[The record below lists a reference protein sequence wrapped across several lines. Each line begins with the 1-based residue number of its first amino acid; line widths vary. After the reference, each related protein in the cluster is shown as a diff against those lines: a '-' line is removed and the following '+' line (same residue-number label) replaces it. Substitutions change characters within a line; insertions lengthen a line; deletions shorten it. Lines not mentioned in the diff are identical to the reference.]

1 MKRAVIAAFA
11 VALLATGASASAT
24 APEAPLGLT
33 AIALDGSVGLA
44 WQPVAGADHYSVYRG
59 TTATTVTDQVTPSGG
74 VTGTSFVDTT
84 PANGTSYYYAVRG
97 VSEGLESTDSQLV
110 QTTPAARSCSSGN
123 DIVLENCFPGSSGWN
138 LHNTPKVS
146 AGGIEGFATAPSI
159 QRGGSLDLKIRTA
172 AGVPYSI
179 SVYRSGY
186 YSGAG
191 GRLFSVL
198 TGFRGAAQPACTSN
212 SSTGLYDCSN
222 WDVSATISTTDQWPT
237 GVYLARLVRGDNG
250 AENEILFTVRDDG
263 VAHALLYG
271 LPFAT
276 YEAYNNYGGKSF
288 YAFNSTGPNTILGNP
303 QAVKVSFDRP
313 FEQSRSAETTNFPD
327 WYTRADYPLVSWL
340 EREGY
345 DVAYGSGTD
354 LEQNGAMVRSHRAYA
369 LGAHDEY
376 YSSAMRAAL
385 EQGRDAGVSL
395 LSLGGNNVYWRIR
408 FENGPGGGAN
418 RVEVCYKTT
427 SSYVRDPLGPTG
439 TWRDPAG
446 ANRPENALL
455 GAMYVGDNSSMFFPL
470 AVSAAQGSDR
480 VFRYTPL
487 HDQPAGSTTAIG
499 TSLVGWEWDARVANG
514 FEPAGVKTV
523 AASPAGGNMI
533 QSYGAAYLT
542 GPGTVDAVKYR
553 SPSGALVFAAGTNQ
567 WDRGLALNGD
577 GAGEPD
583 SRIQQVTTNVLE
595 DMGVAPATPAPG
607 IVLDDPTAPDVS
619 NTSPGDGAG
628 SVAPGAAVSASFTHD
643 MNPDTITA
651 SSFTLS
657 SADGGTVAANV
668 SYDAAS
674 RTATLTPRAA
684 LASGTTFTARLGA
697 SVTDAAGR
705 PLQYAQAWT
714 FTTSGCPCTLFSD
727 LARPTNQSAS
737 GSYELGVKLQV
748 SQPLTVRAL
757 RFYKGFGETGTHTGS
772 VWTANGFRLATA
784 TFTGETSSGWQ
795 QQPLAAPLQLQPNTT
810 YVVSVNA
817 NSHYPVT
824 PSGLASQVVNGP
836 LRTVADGQ
844 NGVFNAAPG
853 AFPDQSYLASNY
865 YVDAVIGQGYAPDVT
880 TRAPAADATGAA
892 PNTPVQA
899 TFSRPLDPLSVTS
912 ASFTLTGP
920 GSSAVSATVDYDAG
934 TQRATLT
941 PSAPLA
947 PTTTYTATLTTAVSA
962 IDGVSLAQPV
972 TWSFTT
978 RAETATPPTV
988 VSTSPGDDALRS
1000 SAVTARFSRALD
1012 PSTLSGS
1019 TFSLRRPDGNLVAAD
1034 VSYDAA
1040 TSTAQLV
1047 PAAQLAPTTRYT
1059 ARLDGS
1065 IQAADGTPLG
1075 TAVTWSFTT
1084 TACPCQLFGDQA
1096 SPVTVG
1102 HGTYELGVKV
1112 QVDSPVE
1119 LTKLRFYKGAG
1130 ETGSHTGTVWTAG
1143 GTPLERVTF
1152 TGETASG
1159 WQQQA
1164 LPAPLELQANHTYI
1178 VSVNVNTAYAV
1189 TLWGLS
1195 GPVTNGPLHT
1205 VADGSNGLYGLT
1217 QGAFPDQTYASSNYF
1232 VDVVAE
1238 PVTAGAPALLERS
1251 PRAGAADVRPAD
1263 PLVATFSRP
1272 LDPSSLGVGSF
1283 ELRGPDESVVPAT
1296 VSYDGAYRLTLTPS
1310 QPLTMDATYTAS
1322 LASTIASS
1330 GGTPLG
1336 AATSWSFTTASC
1348 PCSLYT
1354 DQTQPANT
1362 SAGGSFELGVKL
1374 QVDRPMRM
1382 TALRFYKAVGET
1394 GTHTV
1399 IVWTS
1404 TGVPLAS
1411 VTFSSESA
1419 SGWQQQALP
1428 TPRDLLPNTTYVVSV
1443 NANSRYPVTAN
1454 GLANAVSS
1462 GPLRTVADGAN
1473 GVYSETLGTFPAQS
1487 YLSSSYFV
1495 DAVVA
1500 P

>member
-1 MKRAVIAAFA
+1 MKRAFIAAFA

-24 APEAPLGLT
+24 APETPLGLT

-59 TTATTVTDQVTPSGG
+59 TSAASVTDQVTPAAG
-74 VTGTSFVDTT
+74 VAGASFVDTS
-84 PANGTSYYYAVRG
+84 PANGTAYYYAVRA
-97 VSEGLESTDSQLV
+97 VSDGLESTDSQLV
-110 QTTPAARSCSSGN
+110 QTTPAPRSCSSGN
-123 DIVLENCFPGSSGWN
+123 DVVLENCFPGSSAWI
-138 LHNTPKVS
+138 LHKTPTVA
-146 AGGIEGFATAPSI
+146 AGGIEGFATASSV

-172 AGVPYSI
+172 VDVPYSI
-179 SVYRSGY
+179 SIYRSGY
-186 YSGAG
+186 YGGAG

-198 TGFRGAAQPACTSN
+198 TGFRGAAQPACTSD

-222 WDVSATISTTDQWPT
+222 WSVSATISTTDQWPT
-237 GVYLARLVRGDNG
+237 GVYLARLVRGDDG

-263 VAHALLYG
+263 TAHALLYG

-288 YAFNSTGPNTILGNP
+288 YGFNSTGANTVAGTT

-313 FEQSRSAETTNFPD
+313 FEQARSAETTNFPD
-327 WYTRADYPLVSWL
+327 WYTRADFPLVSWL

-345 DVAYGSGTD
+345 DVGYGSNTD
-354 LEQNGAMVRSHRAYA
+354 LERNGATVRSHQAYT

-395 LSLGGNNVYWRIR
+395 LSLGGNSIYWRIR
-408 FENGPGGGAN
+408 FENGPGGGTD
-418 RVEVCYKTT
+418 RVQVCYKTT

-470 AVSAAQGSDR
+470 AVSAAQGTDR
-480 VFRYTPL
+480 IFRYTPL
-487 HDQPAGSTTAIG
+487 HDQAAGTSTAVG
-499 TSLVGWEWDARVANG
+499 TSLVGWEWDSRVANG

-533 QSYGAAYLT
+533 QSYGAGYLT
-542 GPGTVDAVKYR
+542 GPGTVTSVKYR

-583 SRIQQVTTNVLE
+583 RRIQQVTTNVLE
-595 DMGVAPATPAPG
+595 DMGIPPATPASD
-607 IVLDDPTAPDVS
+607 IVLDDPAAPDVAVA
-619 NTSPGDGAG
+619 SPADGAA
-628 SVAPGAAVSASFTHD
+628 SVATGASVSATFTHA
-643 MNPDTITA
+643 MNPTTITG
-651 SSFTLS
+651 STFTLS
-657 SADGGTVAANV
+657 SPDGPVAAQV
-668 SYDAAS
+668 SYDGTS
-674 RTATLTPRAA
+674 RTATLTPSAP
-684 LASGTTFTARLGA
+684 LASGTTFTARLGTE
-697 SVTDAAGR
+697 VTDSGGR
-705 PLQYAQAWT
+705 PLQYDQTWT

-727 LARPTNQSAS
+727 LVRPTNQSAG

-748 SQPLTVRAL
+748 TQPLTVRAL
-757 RFYKGFGETGTHTGS
+757 RYYKGFGETGTHTGS
-772 VWTANGFRLATA
+772 VWTANGFRLATV
-784 TFTGETSSGWQ
+784 TFANETASGWQ
-795 QQPLAAPLQLQPNTT
+795 QQALPAPLQLQANTT

-817 NSHYPVT
+817 NSRYAVT
-824 PSGLASQVVNGP
+824 PSGLASQVVSGP

-844 NGVFNAAPG
+844 NGVFSTTLG
-853 AFPDQSYLASNY
+853 AFPDQSYLGSNY
-865 YVDAVIGQGYAPDVT
+865 YVDAVIGQGNAPAVT
-880 TRAPAADATGAA
+880 ARAPAADAVGAA

-899 TFSRPLDPLSVTS
+899 TFTRPLDPLSATS
-912 ASFTLTGP
+912 ASFTL
-920 GSSAVSATVDYDAG
+920 SAVGGSPVAATVDYDPG

-947 PTTTYTATLTTAVSA
+947 PSTTYTATLTTAISA
-962 IDGVSLAQPV
+962 IDGVSLAEPV

-978 RAETATPPTV
+978 SAASSIPPTV
-988 VSTSPGDDALRS
+988 VSTSPGDGALRS
-1000 SAVTARFSRALD
+1000 SVVTARFSRDLD
-1012 PSTLSGS
+1012 AGTVSGS
-1019 TFSLRRPDGNLVAAD
+1019 TFSLRRPDGSVVPAQ

-1040 TSTAQLV
+1040 TSTARLV
-1047 PAAQLAPTTRYT
+1047 PAAQLAPTTSYT

-1065 IQAADGTPLG
+1065 IQAVDGTPLG
-1075 TAVTWSFTT
+1075 AAVSWSFTT
-1084 TACPCQLFGDQA
+1084 TACPYQLFGDQA

-1102 HGTYELGVKV
+1102 HGTYELGVKL
-1112 QVDSPVE
+1112 QIDSPVE
-1119 LTKLRFYKGAG
+1119 LTKLRFYKAAG

-1152 TGETASG
+1152 SGETASG
-1159 WQQQA
+1159 WQQQN
-1164 LPAPLELQANHTYI
+1164 LPTPLELQGNHTYI

-1195 GPVTNGPLHT
+1195 GQVSNGPLHT
-1205 VADGSNGLYGLT
+1205 VADGNNGLYGQT
-1217 QGAFPDQTYASSNYF
+1217 QGAFPDQSYASSNYF
-1232 VDVVAE
+1232 VDVAAD
-1238 PVTAGAPALLERS
+1238 PVTSGAPVLLDTS
-1251 PRAGAADVRPAD
+1251 PHAGAGAARPSD

-1272 LDPSSLGVGSF
+1272 LDPGSLGAGSF
-1283 ELRGPDESVVPAT
+1283 ELRGPDGSVVPAT
-1296 VSYDGAYRLTLTPS
+1296 VSYDGAYRLTLTPA
-1310 QPLTMDATYTAS
+1310 QPLTMSTQYTAS
-1322 LASTIASS
+1322 LASTIASA
-1330 GGTPLG
+1330 GGTQLG
-1336 AATSWSFTTASC
+1336 TGTSWSFTTASC

-1362 SAGGSFELGVKL
+1362 SAGGSYELGVKL
-1374 QVDRPMRM
+1374 QVAGPLRL
-1382 TALRFYKAVGET
+1382 TAIRFYKAVGET
-1394 GTHTV
+1394 GSHTA
-1399 IVWTS
+1399 IVWS
-1404 TGVPLAS
+1404 AAGVPLAS

-1419 SGWQQQALP
+1419 SGWQQQALA
-1428 TPRDLLPNTTYVVSV
+1428 TPLNLLAGTTYVVSV
-1443 NANSRYPVTAN
+1443 NTNSRYAVTTY

-1462 GPLRTVADGAN
+1462 GPLRTVDDGAN
-1473 GVYSETLGTFPAQS
+1473 GVYSETLGTFPSQS
-1487 YLSSSYFV
+1487 YASSSYFV